1 MYNLKALQIF
11 VVVAEMS
18 SFRKAAEA
26 LNRSQ
31 SAVSTQIKLLEEQIG
46 VALFHR
52 TTRRVQLTSEGEQLL
67 GHAQRAISA
76 LETGLRQIR
85 DAANVQVGHVA
96 MGCIPSLAST
106 VLPGILGE
114 FHRKR
119 SSIRLELR
127 ELHAMQLLEA
137 IAHQDIAFG
146 IGPEV
151 DQAGDFDFMPITDE
165 PFHALLPKA
174 HWMPGRT
181 SITLAELARLP
192 VVIASSSAAF
202 RTTLNREM
210 TKRGLEFVDASE
222 VLQVQTMLAF
232 ARAGMAVAILPSIM
246 IPSPLD
252 ENLQSLPVVEPE
264 LRRTL
269 CLITLKGNALS
280 PAALELYQLVLQR
293 LRDGVRASSMLA

>member
-1 MYNLKALQIF
+1 MYNLKAIQIF
-11 VVVAEMS
+11 VAVAELS

-52 TTRRVQLTSEGEQLL
+52 TTRRVQLTAEGEQLL
-67 GHAQRAISA
+67 SHAQRAIAA
-76 LETGLRQIR
+76 LEMGLRQIK
-85 DAANVQVGHVA
+85 DAANLQVGHIA

-106 VLPGILGE
+106 VLPDILAE
-114 FHRKR
+114 FRCRR

-127 ELHAMQLLEA
+127 ELHATQMLEA
-137 IAHQDIAFG
+137 ISRQDIAFG

-151 DQAGDFDFMPITDE
+151 EHAGDFDFMPITDE

-174 HWMPGRT
+174 YWLPGRD
-181 SITLAELARLP
+181 SITLTELVRLP
-192 VVIASSSAAF
+192 VVVASSSAAF
-202 RTTLNREM
+202 RATLNREM
-210 TKRGLEFVDASE
+210 TKRGLTFTDASE
-222 VLQVQTMLAF
+222 VVQVQTMLAF

-246 IPSPLD
+246 IPVPLD

-280 PAALELYQLVLQR
+280 PAANEMYQLILKR
-293 LRDGVRASSMLA
+293 LRTGVGLDAAVP